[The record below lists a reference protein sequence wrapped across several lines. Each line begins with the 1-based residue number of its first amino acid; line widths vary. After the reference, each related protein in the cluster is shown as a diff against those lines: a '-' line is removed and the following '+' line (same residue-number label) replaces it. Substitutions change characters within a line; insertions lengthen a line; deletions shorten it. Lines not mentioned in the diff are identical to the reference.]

1 MAMEKICFLCEVE
14 RKYLVMYCTLN
25 VRVKWKTKMK
35 GYLLYSSLINGD
47 MTLEIKLFYLTV
59 CQKLFKRY

>member
-14 RKYLVMYCTLN
+14 HKYLVMSCTLN
-25 VRVKWKTKMK
+25 VRVKWKIKMK